1 MMKNWKMAFAAAAV
15 AVAFSASD
23 AAAQVRLSVAGG
35 PSFPT
40 GGDHHLETGF
50 HVQLAGE
57 LGMRLLPFGVRLD
70 GAFNRFNEDH
80 GHFDV
85 MSGTANAVINL
96 PMTGL
101 TPYIIAGGGLYA
113 WEDEAHGGERT
124 TSFGVNAGVGARLSL
139 PGLGVFVEARVH
151 NPFGDDALRFIPLS
165 FGVRF

>member
-1 MMKNWKMAFAAAAV
+1 MNNLKMAVVAAAV

-35 PSFPT
+35 PSFAT
-40 GGDHHLETGF
+40 GSEQHLDTGF

-57 LGMRLLPFGVRLD
+57 LSMPMLPFGLRLD
-70 GAFNRFNEDH
+70 GAFNRFTEDH
-80 GHFDV
+80 GNYDV
-85 MSGTANAVINL
+85 LSGTANALISL

-101 TPYIIAGGGLYA
+101 TPYLIAGAGVYA
-113 WEDEAHGGERT
+113 SEDHAHNEERT
-124 TSFGVNAGVGARLSL
+124 TNFGVNAGVGARLGL

-151 NPFGDDALRFIPLS
+151 NPFGDHALRFVPLS